1 MRIGVTN
8 LAAKFT
14 VEGNLAEDLVQFIFR
29 TGGLSQLHVQN
40 SHRNVRGGNANSVT
54 GQLALQL
61 GECLRN
67 STRRTGFGNHHVQ
80 HCRTAAAITLVE
92 VIDQVLIIR
101 ESVHGLH
108 VTAFHTVHIIK
119 NLQCGGNR
127 VGRAGCRRKN
137 LIVVGNDAI
146 VHAEDN
152 ILHIALTGSGQQNAG
167 NTGALKVLGQP
178 RNIAPAAGV
187 IDQKRILNTVLGVI
201 HSGRI

>member
-1 MRIGVTN
+1 M
-8 LAAKFT
+8 
-14 VEGNLAEDLVQFIFR
+14 
-29 TGGLSQLHVQN
+29 
-40 SHRNVRGGNANSVT
+40 
-54 GQLALQL
+54 
-61 GECLRN
+61 
-67 STRRTGFGNHHVQ
+67 
-80 HCRTAAAITLVE
+80 E

-108 VTAFHTVHIIK
+108 VTAFHAVHVIK